1 MLAVIEGTACS
12 CFLDAPEPVLRFAAP
27 LASAACRVFFAR
39 GFCLRTAGAHAALLL
54 LVIPAFA
61 ALVAFLAFEPEGS
74 RKPSYAVAFSGV
86 HKFIAV
92 SRHATFAVHRGWAA
106 AAHSHSGH
114 GLGRPA
120 AHLETATIAADAM
133 RGAGLEQRGPFVVA
147 ACMLQRRPAR
157 RWACTHSAASGM
169 TTVGIS
175 FHARRASAPARTQIH
190 FTGPGSELARTG
202 PTRGAPR
209 RRWRRKRCRGTGPS
223 ARTCRRPS
231 AFASLQRIIRLG
243 ELAGE
248 LGGRQTRQTRTQA
261 SRAPHAARNR
271 TAVRAVR

>member
-1 MLAVIEGTACS
+1 M
-12 CFLDAPEPVLRFAAP
+12 
-27 LASAACRVFFAR
+27 
-39 GFCLRTAGAHAALLL
+39 
-54 LVIPAFA
+54 PAFA

>member
-1 MLAVIEGTACS
+1 M
-12 CFLDAPEPVLRFAAP
+12 
-27 LASAACRVFFAR
+27 
-39 GFCLRTAGAHAALLL
+39 RTAGAHAALLL

-133 RGAGLEQRGPFVVA
+133 RGAGLEQRGPFAVA
-147 ACMLQRRPAR
+147 ACLLQCRLAR
-157 RWACTHSAASGM
+157 RWACAHSAASGM

-209 RRWRRKRCRGTGPS
+209 RRWGRKRCRGTGPS

-243 ELAGE
+243 ELGE